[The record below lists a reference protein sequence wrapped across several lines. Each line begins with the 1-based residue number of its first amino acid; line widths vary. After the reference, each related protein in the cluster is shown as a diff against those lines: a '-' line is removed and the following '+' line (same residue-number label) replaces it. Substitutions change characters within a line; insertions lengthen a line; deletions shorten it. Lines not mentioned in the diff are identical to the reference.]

1 MKRIVTADIEKIN
14 ICEISS
20 TYYVELDTT
29 KSCKTRKKKKTNVK
43 SIELCERYLK
53 S

>member
-20 TYYVELDTT
+20 AYYVELDTK
-29 KSCKTRKKKKTNVK
+29 KSFKTRKKKQM
-43 SIELCERYLK
+43 LK

>member
-1 MKRIVTADIEKIN
+1 MKRTVTADIEKIN

-29 KSCKTRKKKKTNVK
+29 KSCKTRKKKKQM
-43 SIELCERYLK
+43 LK
-53 S
+53 A